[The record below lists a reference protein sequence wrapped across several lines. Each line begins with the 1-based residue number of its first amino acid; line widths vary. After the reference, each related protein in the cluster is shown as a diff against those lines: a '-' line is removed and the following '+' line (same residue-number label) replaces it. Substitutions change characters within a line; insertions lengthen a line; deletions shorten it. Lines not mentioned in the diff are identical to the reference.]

1 MHDHLNLSTET
12 LKHNTDLSLCFSV
25 FFCFNYFF
33 FFVIYFNSL
42 NSSSYVLSFPH

>member
-33 FFVIYFNSL
+33 FVIYFNSL